1 MKKKAVQVQTDE
13 VFYNALAKR
22 CFNKAKRCDSV
33 TARGGLRELGRQYL
47 ELAKK
52 VADVAEVVAVAEALA
67 VADVVAAAD
76 VANAADHADRA
87 AA

>member
-1 MKKKAVQVQTDE
+1 MKKKKVQVQTDE
-13 VFYNALAKR
+13 VLFNAFAKR

-47 ELAKK
+47 EIAKK
-52 VADVAEVVAVAEALA
+52 VAALAEVANEAER
-67 VADVVAAAD
+67 VVQ
-76 VANAADHADRA
+76 VERA

>member
-1 MKKKAVQVQTDE
+1 MKKKKVQVQTDE
-13 VFYNALAKR
+13 ALFSSLAKR

-47 ELAKK
+47 EIAKK
-52 VADVAEVVAVAEALA
+52 AAVV
-67 VADVVAAAD
+67 AD
-76 VANAADHADRA
+76 VANAAERADRPERADQAQRA

>member
-1 MKKKAVQVQTDE
+1 MKKKKVQVQTDE
-13 VFYNALAKR
+13 ALFNSLAKR

-47 ELAKK
+47 EIAKK
-52 VADVAEVVAVAEALA
+52 VAVVAEVVNEVERSE
-67 VADVVAAAD
+67 
-76 VANAADHADRA
+76 RA